1 VKLDLDYEESDITL
15 PALNEILPLISIY
28 SIHLCLDDWIYN
40 NDNDKELKPLLN
52 TMVAQTKILA
62 IGWLV
67 CYQFSWSFELS
78 LSSGTPTVPRG
89 RTKLIGAVF
98 GFTLEEMMECR
109 EH

>member
-1 VKLDLDYEESDITL
+1 MHVLDFLRKFQENDLLANVKLDLDYEESDITL

-67 CYQFSWSFELS
+67 S
-78 LSSGTPTVPRG
+78 
-89 RTKLIGAVF
+89 
-98 GFTLEEMMECR
+98 
-109 EH
+109 